1 MSISFSLMKADYWAI
16 AFRYGVFL
24 LPIFLA
30 IGAAVNYTVRTDIP
44 QWKDTLITV
53 VVNSLGMYLIFA
65 VNLIIAATSFD
76 GTLFASFASSHPI
89 LIMVPVTCYV
99 SRKMYN
105 LTRSLWVGATVNT
118 MLVCWTA
125 VSSMGIY
132 NFYTGQGFLSN
143 LLGL

>member
-1 MSISFSLMKADYWAI
+1 MKADYWAI

-65 VNLIIAATSFD
+65 VNLIISATSFD
-76 GTLFASFASSHPI
+76 GTLFASFAS
-89 LIMVPVTCYV
+89 
-99 SRKMYN
+99 
-105 LTRSLWVGATVNT
+105 
-118 MLVCWTA
+118 
-125 VSSMGIY
+125 
-132 NFYTGQGFLSN
+132 
-143 LLGL
+143 

>member
-1 MSISFSLMKADYWAI
+1 MKADYWAI